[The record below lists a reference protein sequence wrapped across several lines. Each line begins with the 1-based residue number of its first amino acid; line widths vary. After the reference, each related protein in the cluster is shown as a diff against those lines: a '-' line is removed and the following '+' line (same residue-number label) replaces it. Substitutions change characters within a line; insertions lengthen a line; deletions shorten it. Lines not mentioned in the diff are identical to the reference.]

1 VTVAVTDHLTRAS
14 QEVRLAEP
22 GSRAGDRRWGAAG
35 LLLAVVV
42 ATAAW
47 VPFLDRPLSPDES
60 GFLLLAQHWHHGTS
74 LYGDYWVDRPPLL
87 LWLFSLAGH
96 LGPTRVTAVGVIAP
110 GVKVLGAAA
119 SGAAVLL
126 TGVLAR
132 QLAPHSPWSRA
143 AAVVLAA
150 ALLSSPLFGMPETNG
165 EVLAVPFVLL
175 GTLGA
180 VVALRR
186 PWGRR
191 AVLLAAGAG
200 ASAMAAAL
208 VKQNVVDVF
217 VFAAVAVVVSR
228 RRVDRI
234 RARVAG
240 FAAGAAAVLGAAIAG
255 AWVQGTSIAGL
266 WDAIVVFR
274 LDASGVI
281 GSSASEATSQR
292 MTRTLLAFF
301 TSGAGVVLAV
311 ALVVATVAV
320 LDRLLHDRR
329 PDAPGAT
336 APAPALAYPAVA
348 LVAWELGAAA
358 LGGSYW
364 LHYLTGLVPGLVTA
378 VALLGGTAL
387 PRTRSRRAA
396 TLAVAYTVVASAA
409 VWLPHATAPVSVS
422 SDAQVITYLREH
434 ARSADGVVVGF
445 GHPDIVAGSG
455 LSSPYEQL
463 WSLPVRVRDPDLAQL
478 QRVLAGPTAPRWVV
492 VAGDSLETWGL
503 DPTGTAD
510 AQRYLQRH
518 YREDVTY
525 GDWHIWQRQEGGA
538 P

>member
-1 VTVAVTDHLTRAS
+1 MAVTDHLTRATR
-14 QEVRLAEP
+14 EVVRP
-22 GSRAGDRRWGAAG
+22 TQQRTRVGDRRWATSG
-35 LLLAVVV
+35 LLLAAVV
-42 ATAAW
+42 AVAAW
-47 VPFLDRPLSPDES
+47 LPFLERPLSPDES
-60 GFLLLAQHWHHGTS
+60 GFLLLAQHWHHGSS

-96 LGPTRVTAVGVIAP
+96 LGPTHVTSVGVIAP
-110 GVKVLGAAA
+110 GVKIMGAAA

-132 QLAPHSPWSRA
+132 QVAPRSRWSRT

-150 ALLSSPLFGMPETNG
+150 ALLSSPLLGMPETNG

-175 GTLGA
+175 GTAG
-180 VVALRR
+180 VVAALRR
-186 PWGRR
+186 PWGRT
-191 AVLLAAGAG
+191 AALLTAGAG
-200 ASAMAAAL
+200 ASAMAGAL

-217 VFAAVAVVVSR
+217 VFAAVAAVVLR
-228 RRVDRI
+228 HRVDRL
-234 RARVAG
+234 RARMAG
-240 FAAGAAAVLGAAIAG
+240 FAAGAVAVLGLALAG
-255 AWVQGTSIAGL
+255 AWAQGTTVAGL

-274 LDASGVI
+274 LEASDVI
-281 GSSASEATSQR
+281 GTSASEATSQR
-292 MTRTLLAFF
+292 MTRTVLAFF

-311 ALVVATVAV
+311 TLVIATAAV

-329 PDAPGAT
+329 SDAPGVGGTTPSFAS
-336 APAPALAYPAVA
+336 PAAA
-348 LVAWELGAAA
+348 LVAWELCAAV

-364 LHYLTGLVPGLVTA
+364 LHYLTGVVPGLVT
-378 VALLGGTAL
+378 VLALTGRSAR
-387 PRTRSRRAA
+387 PRTPARRAA
-396 TLAVAYTVVASAA
+396 TLAVAYTLVAGVA
-409 VWLPHATAPVSVS
+409 VWAPHATAAVSVS

-434 ARSADGVVVGF
+434 AAPGDGVVVGF

-503 DPTGTAD
+503 DPAGTAN

-538 P
+538 R

>member
-1 VTVAVTDHLTRAS
+1 MAVTDHLTRATR
-14 QEVRLAEP
+14 EVVRPTEQRT
-22 GSRAGDRRWGAAG
+22 RAGDRRWATSGP
-35 LLLAVVV
+35 LLAAVV
-42 ATAAW
+42 AVAAW
-47 VPFLDRPLSPDES
+47 LPFLGRPLSPDES
-60 GFLLLAQHWHHGTS
+60 GFLLLAQHWHHGSS

-96 LGPTRVTAVGVIAP
+96 LGPTHVTSVGVIAP
-110 GVKVLGAAA
+110 GVKIMGAAA

-132 QLAPHSPWSRA
+132 QVAPRSRWSRT

-150 ALLSSPLFGMPETNG
+150 ALLSSPLLGMPETNG

-175 GTLGA
+175 GTVG
-180 VVALRR
+180 VVAALRR
-186 PWGRR
+186 PWGRT
-191 AVLLAAGAG
+191 AALLTAGAG
-200 ASAMAAAL
+200 ASAMAGAL

-217 VFAAVAVVVSR
+217 VFAAVAAVVLR
-228 RRVDRI
+228 HRVDRL
-234 RARVAG
+234 RARMVG
-240 FAAGAAAVLGAAIAG
+240 FAAGAAVVLGLALAG
-255 AWVQGTSIAGL
+255 AWAQGTTVAGL

-274 LDASGVI
+274 LEASDVI
-281 GSSASEATSQR
+281 GTSASEATSQR
-292 MTRTLLAFF
+292 MTRTVLAFF

-311 ALVVATVAV
+311 TLVVATAAV

-329 PDAPGAT
+329 SDAPGVGDPPSFAS
-336 APAPALAYPAVA
+336 PAAA
-348 LVAWELGAAA
+348 LVAWELCAAV

-364 LHYLTGLVPGLVTA
+364 LHYLTGVVPGLVT
-378 VALLGGTAL
+378 VLALTGRSAR
-387 PRTRSRRAA
+387 PRTRARRAA
-396 TLAVAYTVVASAA
+396 TLAVAYTLVAGVA
-409 VWLPHATAPVSVS
+409 VWAPHATAAASVS

-434 ARSADGVVVGF
+434 ATPEDGVVIGF

-478 QRVLAGPTAPRWVV
+478 QRVLAGPAAPRWVV

-503 DPTGTAD
+503 DPAGTAN

-518 YREDVTY
+518 YREDETY

-538 P
+538 R